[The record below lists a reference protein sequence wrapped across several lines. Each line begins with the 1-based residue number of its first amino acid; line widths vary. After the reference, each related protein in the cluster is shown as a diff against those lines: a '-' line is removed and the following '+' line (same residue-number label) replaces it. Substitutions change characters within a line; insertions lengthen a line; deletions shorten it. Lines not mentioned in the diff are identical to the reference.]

1 MLARLPAPLRH
12 GTHLQTDEVAAG
24 VDCSAGPPP
33 RAGGALDLAA
43 DRRLRPAPPR
53 PRPGS
58 RPAPPLGTTTPPP
71 TAADALPGPAA
82 ISSSA
87 GRAGPP
93 GTSAETPP
101 PRPGAPA
108 RRQEHPSPA
117 SPPR

>member
-58 RPAPPLGTTTPPP
+58 RPAPPVGTTTPPG
-71 TAADALPGPAA
+71 TALDALPGPAI
-82 ISSSA
+82 ISSRA
-87 GRAGPP
+87 RPAGPP
-93 GTSAETPP
+93 RPPAAKPTSQ
-101 PRPGAPA
+101 PRTAL
-108 RRQEHPSPA
+108 
-117 SPPR
+117 